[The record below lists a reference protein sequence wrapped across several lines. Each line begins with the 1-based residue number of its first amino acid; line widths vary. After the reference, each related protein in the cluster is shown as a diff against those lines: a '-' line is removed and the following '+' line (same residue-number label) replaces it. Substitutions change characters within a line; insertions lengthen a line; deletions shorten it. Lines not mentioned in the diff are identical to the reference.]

1 MRILRVADLEAKP
14 GEKVSGYVH
23 VIGAEFGIPVT
34 LICGEKEGGTVLI
47 SGGVHNAEYV
57 GIQAAMQLADE
68 LDPRKIAG
76 NIIVIR
82 LMNRTGFEH
91 RTMSLTYEDGKNLN
105 RVFPGNPNGTLSDRI
120 AYTVVTEFFPKA
132 DYYVDLHCGDG
143 FEGLVSYV
151 YCTGAATPEVAAKS
165 REMAEIAHV
174 DYLVTSM
181 CGTGGAYNY
190 AGSMGI
196 PSILLERGHSSR
208 WCEDLVAEDV
218 HDVKNILRHL
228 RILRGKSHIHGKPPI
243 EVSPVI
249 YEDAPVSGCWYP
261 AKQPGETFKEGEVL
275 GRICDYF
282 GRELFVYRAKMGGII
297 LYQTISLCIMKDT
310 PMVSYGTWD
319 EDTQG
324 KIEVGSEIRK
334 GRPDLQCAE
343 NRGQGGFR
351 ILMDD
356 FGSGYSSLNMLKEA
370 PVDEIKLDMRF
381 LSAADPYGSAEEI
394 LHMIITMGNHMK
406 LSIIA
411 EGVETEQ
418 QKVMLQGFGCNKAQ
432 GYFYARPMREAEYT
446 ELLRK
451 EKAEN

>member
-1 MRILRVADLEAKP
+1 MSLD
-14 GEKVSGYVH
+14 H
-23 VIGAEFGIPVT
+23 VN
-34 LICGEKEGGTVLI
+34 
-47 SGGVHNAEYV
+47 SNAEYV
-57 GIQAAMQLADE
+57 GIQAAMQLAND
-68 LDPRKIAG
+68 LDPKKIAG

-132 DYYVDLHCGDG
+132 DYYIDLHCGDG

-181 CGTGGAYNY
+181 YGTGGAYNY

-228 RILRGKSHIHGKPPI
+228 GVLCGKSHTHGEPPV

-275 GRICDYF
+275 GKICDYF

-319 EDTQG
+319 EEKQG
-324 KIEVGSEIRK
+324 KIELGCEVCGNKEHKHGHHHHKHGNDKHRNSK
-334 GRPDLQCAE
+334 HE
-343 NRGQGGFR
+343 N
-351 ILMDD
+351 D
-356 FGSGYSSLNMLKEA
+356 KHH
-370 PVDEIKLDMRF
+370 K
-381 LSAADPYGSAEEI
+381 
-394 LHMIITMGNHMK
+394 
-406 LSIIA
+406 
-411 EGVETEQ
+411 
-418 QKVMLQGFGCNKAQ
+418 
-432 GYFYARPMREAEYT
+432 
-446 ELLRK
+446 
-451 EKAEN
+451 